1 MKSILSVFLVLLT
14 VFIFAVATSKH
25 KEEFAPIAPKKLLS
39 SAPPLKPTPSATVL
53 PKTPEITVPSPSPTP
68 VPVASPS
75 PTATPDTFPKDSFFP
90 DKAHLLKPTTLSG
103 NLGSGSFSITLPAQK
118 EVWVF
123 LSNDHKTV
131 TVQNKDPDLKGTV
144 PIEDTDF
151 VALARENQSK
161 REAEKVAKEKALLDE
176 ISKIP
181 VSVECVKNPD
191 NVLLYNLTFK
201 QPLPQPALVD
211 KIVQDKLQA
220 GISEHPDMNILVTA
234 FFGDDVLN
242 EQQYSGSM
250 SYDPRTK
257 QITNM
262 TKKLHSGSPF

>member
-14 VFIFAVATSKH
+14 VLIFAVATSKH
-25 KEEFAPIAPKKLLS
+25 KEEITPIEPKKLMGS
-39 SAPPLKPTPSATVL
+39 SSLEKPTPPATVL
-53 PKTPEITVPSPSPTP
+53 PRTPQITVAFPTP
-68 VPVASPS
+68 KPIAVASPS
-75 PTATPDTFPKDSFFP
+75 PTASPDTFPKDSFFP
-90 DKAHLLKPTTLSG
+90 DKAHLLKPITLSG
-103 NLGSGSFSITLPAQK
+103 TLGSGSVSITLPAQK

-123 LSNDHKTV
+123 LSDDHKTV
-131 TVQNKDPDLKGTV
+131 TVQTKDPDLKGTV
-144 PIEDTDF
+144 PIDDTDF

-161 REAEKVAKEKALLDE
+161 REAEKVAKEKVLLDE

-181 VSVECVKNPD
+181 VSVECLKNPD
-191 NVLLYNLTFK
+191 NLLLYNLTFK

-211 KIVQDKLQA
+211 KIVQYKLQA

-234 FFGDDVLN
+234 FLGDDVLN
-242 EQQYSGSM
+242 EKQYSGSM

-262 TKKLHSGSPF
+262 TKKIHSGSPL